1 MLVATPQ
8 ENRFLRLVLAR
19 KALTRGQLQ
28 SCLEFQKKKL
38 QEGSKIPVWD
48 CAVLQNMLDQNLAE
62 RLQNEA
68 GDLDVEKLG
77 DFTILRKLGEG
88 GMGSVWL
95 ASGLDKQRVAVKVLP
110 ARLAKQR
117 QFLTR
122 FFREAQSSIKLQHK
136 NIIKGVAVGEQEGRY
151 FFAMEFVPGM
161 SVRQMIEKSG
171 ALSVEQATDIILQA
185 AEGVAY
191 AHQNGII
198 HRDIKPDNIMVTQE
212 GVAKLADLGLARQTD
227 ADVTALTRTGT
238 SMGTPY
244 YMAPEQTT
252 DAKRADARSDI
263 YALGASWYHMVT
275 GQLPFIGESALEIF
289 QKHLKEP
296 VKSPASVRPGLPRS
310 VSITIERM
318 MAKDPE
324 NRIQTAEE
332 LCRIIREQCLGVVKE
347 LGLEERGT
355 RETMWDMKV
364 PAGGGLETRR
374 MSLSGVR
381 QRVRSGRVT
390 RDTPTRRAGS
400 RTKWQPAASFK
411 ELERE
416 FPRDYAVRVDP
427 TKGPKQDTPRA
438 DLRDLVTHFDQAS
451 RAYGRKRK
459 FRKMIPYV
467 IEFAFALIII
477 AVVIV
482 FWSQI
487 WGFVSGLLGKS
498 AETG

>member
-1 MLVATPQ
+1 
-8 ENRFLRLVLAR
+8 
-19 KALTRGQLQ
+19 
-28 SCLEFQKKKL
+28 
-38 QEGSKIPVWD
+38 
-48 CAVLQNMLDQNLAE
+48 
-62 RLQNEA
+62 
-68 GDLDVEKLG
+68 VEKLG

-95 ASGLDKQRVAVKVLP
+95 AVGSDKQRVAVKVLP
-110 ARLAKQR
+110 PQLAKQR

-122 FFREAQSSIKLQHK
+122 FFREAESSIKLQHK
-136 NIIKGVAVGEQEGRY
+136 NIVKGVAVGEEGGRY
-151 FFAMEFVPGM
+151 YFAMEFVPGR

-171 ALSVEQATDIILQA
+171 ALPVEQATDIILQA
-185 AEGVAY
+185 AEGVAH
-191 AHQNGII
+191 AHQNSII
-198 HRDIKPDNIMVTQE
+198 HRDIKPDNIMVTRN

-296 VKSPASVRPGLPRS
+296 VKSPASVRPGLPRG

-332 LCRIIREQCLGVVKE
+332 LCRIIREQCLGERDVVKE
-347 LGLEERGT
+347 LGLEERGAK
-355 RETMWDMKV
+355 ESMWDMRV

-374 MSLSGVR
+374 MSLSGLR

-400 RTKWQPAASFK
+400 RAGWQPAGSFK
-411 ELERE
+411 ELARE
-416 FPRDYAVRVDP
+416 FPKDYAVHVDP
-427 TKGPKQDTPRA
+427 TKGAKQDTPRGQ
-438 DLRDLVTHFDQAS
+438 LRDLVTHFDQAS
-451 RAYGRKRK
+451 RAYGRKK
-459 FRKMIPYV
+459 TFKKMIPYL
-467 IEFAFALIII
+467 IEFVIALVII
-477 AVVIV
+477 AVVIC

-487 WGFVSGLLGKS
+487 WGFVSGLFGKS
-498 AETG
+498 AEAG